1 MTSRKERAASI
12 IEEVNDLYAIDGYV
26 NYIRPTF
33 SFEYSSFVHNF
44 QGIRFLCTLVEVQR
58 DERESYIIFYVWNKI
73 ARHWYR
79 LNYVG
84 NYFYFGSIASDKD
97 KMDILENGL
106 TRVIKAWTAIDTLF
120 STYDRLNWEGESD
133 ASEPKSPKRLYKEI
147 TMPDKENES
156 KTRLVVVLS

>member
-1 MTSRKERAASI
+1 
-12 IEEVNDLYAIDGYV
+12 
-26 NYIRPTF
+26 
-33 SFEYSSFVHNF
+33 
-44 QGIRFLCTLVEVQR
+44 
-58 DERESYIIFYVWNKI
+58 
-73 ARHWYR
+73 
-79 LNYVG
+79 VG